1 MISLR
6 IRSPSGLSSLQLPSD
21 ATLKDLRAKIE
32 ETAGIASTRQELR
45 MGFPPKPL
53 DTSAGP
59 DASLSSLSFRTGET
73 IVVTESSALAPASAA
88 PATSGSTSVAASV
101 PQKRTISP
109 SAVPSARRAPTL
121 MPVAAP
127 QPAPSTSAPAFVE
140 VDGSYLVLRTVP
152 DDNSCLFTAVG
163 LVLNPG
169 ETNTSA
175 SLRKV
180 VAGAIQDDPDTWSE
194 VVLGR
199 SPTEYISTILKS
211 SSWGGA
217 IELSI
222 FSQHFATEIWS
233 IDVQTGRVDKFGE
246 GQGFR
251 NFVLLVYSGI
261 HYDALT
267 RSFAPPEPASTFPP
281 PNLEFDTTVFAKSD
295 EHLVILT
302 AALELVAKLRA
313 SHAYTDTAT
322 FTLKC
327 EICKEALIGEKEAR
341 RHAEKTGHTRFGE
354 YDS

>member
-1 MISLR
+1 MIFIR

-21 ATLKDLRAKIE
+21 ATLTDLRAKIE
-32 ETAGIASTRQELR
+32 ETAGIASARQELR

-59 DASLSSLSFRTGET
+59 DASLSSLNVRTGET
-73 IVVTESSALAPASAA
+73 IVVAESSASAPTSAA
-88 PATSGSTSVAASV
+88 PSTSGPGSIASSV

-109 SAVPSARRAPTL
+109 SAVPSARRAPSPV
-121 MPVAAP
+121 PVAP
-127 QPAPSTSAPAFVE
+127 PRPSSPASAPPFVE
-140 VDGSYLVLRTVP
+140 VDGSYLVLRIVP

-169 ETNTSA
+169 QTNASA

-180 VAGAIQDDPDTWSE
+180 VAGAIQDDPETWSE

-199 SPTEYISTILKS
+199 SPAEYISTILKP

-222 FSQHFATEIWS
+222 FAQHFASEIWS

-246 GQGFR
+246 GQGFS

-267 RSFAPPEPASTFPP
+267 LSFAPPEPSSTFPP
-281 PNLEFDTTVFAKSD
+281 PNLDFDTTVFAKSD
-295 EHLVILT
+295 EHLILT
-302 AALELVAKLRA
+302 AALELVTELRA

-327 EICKEALIGEKEAR
+327 EICKEAIIGEKEAR
-341 RHAEKTGHTRFGE
+341 SHAEKTGHTSFGE